1 MAVNGLDVL
10 ETISRECFRSFA
22 VLPDAA
28 VIEDDDATG
37 VVTSIPLTFFNGIG
51 VSRLEPSGADLRI
64 EELIEPFRARDRA
77 FRWWVLPTSAPP
89 DLARLLAAHGFRK
102 AYDSAGMVADLGDL
116 PRERPEAS
124 IARVTSDGEMKVFA
138 DVLTTVFERPQSDT
152 AYWRGAYGA
161 FGYGPDAPWAHF
173 VAFVGD
179 TPAAT
184 ASVLL
189 CGEVTGVYLVG
200 TLPMARGRGLGSAV
214 TLAALQHARERGAR
228 YAALQSS
235 EMAESI
241 YRSLGFATLC
251 TLPLY
256 EWRP

>member
-1 MAVNGLDVL
+1 MNGLGAL

-28 VIEDDDATG
+28 VIADDDATG
-37 VVTSIPLTFFNGIG
+37 VVTDIPLTFFNGIG
-51 VSRLEPSGADLRI
+51 VSRLDPARADRRI

-77 FRWWVLPTSAPP
+77 FRWWVLPTSVPP

-102 AYDSAGMVADLGDL
+102 AYDSAGMAADLDDL
-116 PRERPEAS
+116 PREGPEAS
-124 IARVTSDGEMKVFA
+124 IARVTNDGEMEVFA
-138 DVLTTVFERPQSDT
+138 EVLTTVFERPQSDT

-161 FGYGPDAPWAHF
+161 FGYDQDAPWAHF

-200 TLPMARGRGLGSAV
+200 TLPIARGRGLGSAV

-235 EMAESI
+235 EMAESV
-241 YRSLGFATLC
+241 YRSLGFVSHC